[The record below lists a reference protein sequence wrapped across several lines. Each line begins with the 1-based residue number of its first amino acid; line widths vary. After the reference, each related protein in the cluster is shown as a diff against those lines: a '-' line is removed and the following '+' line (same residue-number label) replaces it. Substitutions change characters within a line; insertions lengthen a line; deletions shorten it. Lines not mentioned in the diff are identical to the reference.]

1 MTNELIN
8 QEIQF
13 DVEVKTSVEMKNEE
27 QLNALVTE
35 VESKMAGLVFTDENV
50 PEAKETRASL
60 NKIIKQLDAGRK
72 GVKNEALIPVT
83 VFENKMK
90 EFVKRLNNVISPID
104 DGIKEFEEVQKANRK
119 LVVEKLINESA
130 ANFDIEPSEIVI
142 QESWLIKSLS
152 DIKRTK
158 LVTDEMTRIQQEKQ
172 KLANELS
179 IIASYCKALNLDDG
193 GWLLQINQ
201 GVPSPEVMKSID
213 GYNQREKE
221 RIKREKQLEID
232 RQVRIEQEQLAKQ
245 SQVEAAK
252 ELVSHVEV
260 ESPGQEPLAPVTE
273 TLTLKF
279 TGTETQLTMLSDFIK
294 SIGIGVEKV

>member
-1 MTNELIN
+1 MIN
-8 QEIQF
+8 QLSNQELKF

-60 NKIIKQLDAGRK
+60 NKIIKQLDTGRK

-83 VFENKMK
+83 AFENKMK

-104 DGIKEFEEVQKANRK
+104 SGIKDFEEAQKANRK
-119 LVVEKLINESA
+119 LAVEKLINESA
-130 ANFDIEPSEIVI
+130 INFEIEPSEVVI

-213 GYNQREKE
+213 EYNQREKE
-221 RIKREKQLEID
+221 RIERDKQLEND
-232 RQVRIEQEQLAKQ
+232 RLAKIEQEKLVKQ
-245 SQVEAAK
+245 SQVEVTK
-252 ELVSHVEV
+252 EPVSHVEV
-260 ESPGQEPLAPVTE
+260 ESHRQELASPAMV

-279 TGTETQLTMLSDFIK
+279 TGTESQLTQLSDFIK
-294 SIGIGVEKV
+294 TIGINVEKL

>member
-60 NKIIKQLDAGRK
+60 NKIIKRLDAGRK

-83 VFENKMK
+83 AFENKMK
-90 EFVKRLNNVISPID
+90 EFVRRMNNVISPID
-104 DGIKEFEEVQKANRK
+104 DGIKEFEEAQKANRK
-119 LVVEKLINESA
+119 SVVEKLINESA
-130 ANFDIEPSEIVI
+130 VNFDIEPSEVVI
-142 QESWLIKSLS
+142 QDSWLIKSLS

-213 GYNQREKE
+213 EYNQREKE
-221 RIKREKQLEID
+221 RIEREKQLEVD
-232 RQVRIEQEQLAKQ
+232 RQAKIAQEQLAKQ
-245 SQVEAAK
+245 SQVEVAK
-252 ELVSHVEV
+252 EPVSHVEV
-260 ESPGQEPLAPVTE
+260 EPPRQEPVFPVME

-279 TGTETQLTMLSDFIK
+279 TGTETQLTQLSDFIK
-294 SIGIGVEKV
+294 TIGIGVEKV